1 MNSQICPFDKLG
13 KLLLAT
19 DGSKF
24 SDGAIREALSL
35 SKRCSSRLIAVSVIK
50 TNLEFEVTMPQVIE
64 KEEEEASKHLDAI
77 KMRAAQEGIDCEI
90 SAPHSEEPYRDIVDA
105 AAKSRADVIIMGR
118 HGRTGLPRLMMGSV
132 TARVIG
138 HSPCNV
144 LVIPPDAKME
154 CKNIL
159 IATDGSGFSEAAA
172 REAIGIAKKCE
183 SALIVVSVAWNDSE
197 ISAVENNVRKIV
209 DLAKAEGVEA
219 EGRTL
224 IGKPYEAIVDTAK
237 QRHTDLIIVGSH
249 GRTGLKRLLMG
260 SVTERVIGHT
270 EAAVLVVRA
279 KPDSLIDDRESI
291 ASNIITPC

>member
-24 SDGAIREALSL
+24 NHGAIREALSL
-35 SKRCSSRLIAVSVIK
+35 SKRCSSKLIAVSVIK

-64 KEEEEASKHLDAI
+64 KEEEEASKHLEAI
-77 KMRAAQEGIDCEI
+77 KMRASQEGIDCEI

-105 AAKSRADVIIMGR
+105 AAKSRADMIIMGR
-118 HGRTGLPRLMMGSV
+118 HGRTALLRLMMGSV

-144 LVIPPDAKME
+144 LVIPPDAKVE
-154 CKNIL
+154 CRNIL

-183 SALIVVSVAWNDSE
+183 SALIVVSVAWNDAE

-209 DLAKAEGVEA
+209 DLAKAEGVQA

-237 QRHTDLIIVGSH
+237 QRHADLIIVGSH

-270 EAAVLVVRA
+270 ETAVLVVKA
-279 KPDSLIDDRESI
+279 
-291 ASNIITPC
+291 

>member
-19 DGSKF
+19 DGSNY
-24 SDGAIREALSL
+24 SGGAIREALSL
-35 SKRCSSRLIAVSVIK
+35 SKRCSSKLIAISVIK
-50 TNLEFEVTMPQVIE
+50 TNLEFEMTMPQVVE
-64 KEEEEASKHLDAI
+64 KDEAEVMRHLESIRTKALNED
-77 KMRAAQEGIDCEI
+77 IDCEI
-90 SAPHSEEPYRDIVDA
+90 SAPYSEEPYRDIVDA
-105 AAKSRADVIIMGR
+105 AAKSRADMIIMGR

-138 HSPCNV
+138 HAPCNV
-144 LVIPPDAKME
+144 LVIPPDAKVE
-154 CKNIL
+154 CRNIL

-172 REAIGIAKKCE
+172 REAIGIAKKCK
-183 SALIVVSVAWNDSE
+183 SALIVVSVAWNDAE

-237 QRHTDLIIVGSH
+237 QRHADLIIVGSH
-249 GRTGLKRLLMG
+249 GKTGLKRLLMG
-260 SVTERVIGHT
+260 SVTERVIGHSET
-270 EAAVLVVRA
+270 AVLVVKA
-279 KPDSLIDDRESI
+279 
-291 ASNIITPC
+291 

>member
-144 LVIPPDAKME
+144 LVIPPDAKVE
-154 CKNIL
+154 CRNIL

-291 ASNIITPC
+291 ASNIITP

>member
-1 MNSQICPFDKLG
+1 MNSQTCPFDKLG
-13 KLLLAT
+13 TLLLAT

-24 SDGAIREALSL
+24 SDGARREVLGL

-64 KEEEEASKHLDAI
+64 KEEEEAIRHLKAI
-77 KMRAAQEGIDCEI
+77 KMRASQEGIDCEI

-144 LVIPPDAKME
+144 LVVPPDAKVE
-154 CKNIL
+154 CRNIL

-172 REAIGIAKKCE
+172 REAIDMAKKCE
-183 SALIVVSVAWNDSE
+183 SSLIVVSVAWNDAEFST
-197 ISAVENNVRKIV
+197 VENNVKKIV
-209 DLAKAEGVEA
+209 DLAKAKGVQA
-219 EGRTL
+219 KGRTL

-237 QRHTDLIIVGSH
+237 QSHTDLIIVGSH

-270 EAAVLVVRA
+270 ETAVLVVRA
-279 KPDSLIDDRESI
+279 K
-291 ASNIITPC
+291 